1 MVTSYECYVCN
12 NQEDN
17 NGKCIRTVRTCNLD
31 DNSCMTVVRWGSKF
45 FMFTHYYPTFFI
57 LFCSLFNLGT
67 PYWDPTGQKQYYI
80 SKRCTTLVNLP
91 EKSIADQILN
101 FHFFKTKNT
110 GSMSGS
116 T

>member
-80 SKRCTTLVNLP
+80 SKRCTTLVNLNRNLII
-91 EKSIADQILN
+91 S
-101 FHFFKTKNT
+101 
-110 GSMSGS
+110 
-116 T
+116 